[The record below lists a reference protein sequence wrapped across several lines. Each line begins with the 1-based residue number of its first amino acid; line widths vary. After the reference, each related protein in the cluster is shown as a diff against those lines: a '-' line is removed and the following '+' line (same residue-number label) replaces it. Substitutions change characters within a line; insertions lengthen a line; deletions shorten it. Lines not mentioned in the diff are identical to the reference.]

1 MKDLMFCLN
10 HYKDKHLPETWANI
24 FDIHIIDADG
34 WDSREDYQKIISFNT
49 FLDKIATSTIGP
61 RR

>member
-1 MKDLMFCLN
+1 MRNLQFCLL
-10 HYKDKHLPETWANI
+10 HYTQKHLPETWAAI
-24 FDIHIIDADG
+24 FDIRIIDADG
-34 WDSREDYQKIISFNT
+34 WENRADFQKIISFNT